1 MKLVNKR
8 MRTMDMSGSLYDIY
22 EKSIK
27 MQNEGRSIIHMEIGK
42 PDFDSPLIAKEAAKR
57 SLDEGFVHYTE
68 ISGILELREAILK
81 KESEKNGI
89 YFDVNSEIIVTAG
102 ACEAIM
108 AFFLAV
114 LDSGDEIIIPSPYF
128 SAYKE
133 AAHIAGI
140 VVNEVHLKLENN
152 FELKVEHLEK
162 ALTDRTKALLI
173 NSPHNPTGSIIE
185 RETMERIAEFA
196 IKHDLIVVSDET
208 YDQFIFEGEHISIS
222 TMPGM
227 KERTVIINS
236 ASKIFSMTG
245 WRVGYAIAPKEVIR
259 YMHKVHTNMST
270 CAASFIQV
278 GVAEAYSR
286 EERFT
291 KNMIEEFRIRRDTL
305 VSGLKQI
312 KGINL
317 VVPKGSFYLMFD
329 IAPYGMTDR
338 EFCNRLLEK
347 TGLAITPGDSF
358 GKYGKGLVR
367 LSYACKREEIE
378 EAVRR
383 IKNFVE
389 ELQSV
394 TTY

>member
-173 NSPHNPTGSIIE
+173 NSPP
-185 RETMERIAEFA
+185 
-196 IKHDLIVVSDET
+196 
-208 YDQFIFEGEHISIS
+208 
-222 TMPGM
+222 
-227 KERTVIINS
+227 
-236 ASKIFSMTG
+236 
-245 WRVGYAIAPKEVIR
+245 
-259 YMHKVHTNMST
+259 
-270 CAASFIQV
+270 
-278 GVAEAYSR
+278 
-286 EERFT
+286 
-291 KNMIEEFRIRRDTL
+291 
-305 VSGLKQI
+305 
-312 KGINL
+312 
-317 VVPKGSFYLMFD
+317 
-329 IAPYGMTDR
+329 
-338 EFCNRLLEK
+338 
-347 TGLAITPGDSF
+347 
-358 GKYGKGLVR
+358 
-367 LSYACKREEIE
+367 
-378 EAVRR
+378 
-383 IKNFVE
+383 
-389 ELQSV
+389 
-394 TTY
+394 